1 MAVGKNKRLGKKGKG
16 TKKKIVDPFAKKE
29 WYDVKAPVQFA
40 NRQVCKTIVNKT
52 TGQKIAST
60 FLKGRVYETS
70 LADLQKD
77 EDQSFRK
84 VKLRCEE
91 VQGRYCLTNYHGH
104 DMTTDKLRSLI
115 RKWQTLIEAH
125 VDVKTTDGYLLRMF
139 AIGFTKRRPNQQ
151 KKTCYAQTSQ
161 IRQIRT
167 KMSEIISREATT
179 CELKDLVVK
188 FIPELIGKLI
198 EKECNGIFP
207 LSNVYIRKVKMLKAP
222 KFDPHKLAEVHGS
235 GVAATTEDTGAAVA
249 RDPATG
255 EVSSIDAVV
264 VQEEV
269 VGI

>member
-139 AIGFTKRRPNQQ
+139 AIGFTKRRPNQLRR
-151 KKTCYAQTSQ
+151 TSYAQSSQ
-161 IRQIRT
+161 VRKIRR
-167 KMSEIISREATT
+167 KMIDIMTREASTV
-179 CELKDLVVK
+179 ELKDLVVK
-188 FIPELIGKLI
+188 FIPEAIGKQI
-198 EKECNGIFP
+198 EKECQGIYP
-207 LSNVYIRKVKMLKAP
+207 LQNVFIRKVKVLKTP
-222 KFDPHKLAEVHGS
+222 KYDPAKLMEIHGEGAS
-235 GVAATTEDTGAAVA
+235 VAAPVVAPAPAAAPTGEDTGSKVA
-249 RDPATG
+249 
-255 EVSSIDAVV
+255 S
-264 VQEEV
+264 
-269 VGI
+269 